1 MPYCFFVFC
10 FLCMEISWSSSQR
23 AVSDSSREGGG
34 ATLGPPDTRRVLT
47 RFQPGQ
53 ARPAGQAGPTP

>member
-23 AVSDSSREGGG
+23 AVSDSSREGVVLHWGHR
-34 ATLGPPDTRRVLT
+34 TRGE
-47 RFQPGQ
+47 F
-53 ARPAGQAGPTP
+53 